1 MRNKEQGFTLLEIT
15 STLIIVGI
23 IGLAVTGSLTR
34 IVQDFVAARA
44 VAERM
49 PVVDAA
55 LSVVRRGL
63 ASEDRADRVS
73 FQETDGYLRM
83 RIGSTEVTLLR
94 DARIKVGADL
104 VGADFRVRE
113 TEHELKLVSDE
124 AKEKLGSLNLNV
136 YEMSALEKAVWRD
149 VTVTVRISEELPL
162 LDFPIS
168 VGR

>member
-1 MRNKEQGFTLLEIT
+1 MRNKEQGFTLLEIA

-83 RIGSTEVTLLR
+83 RTGSTEVTLLR
-94 DARIKVGADL
+94 DARIKE
-104 VGADFRVRE
+104 GADFRFRE

-124 AKEKLGSLNLNV
+124 AKAKLGSLNLNV

>member
-1 MRNKEQGFTLLEIT
+1 MA

-23 IGLAVTGSLTR
+23 IGLAVTGSLRR

-83 RIGSTEVTLLR
+83 RTGCTEVTLLR
-94 DARIKVGADL
+94 DARIKEGA
-104 VGADFRVRE
+104 GE

-124 AKEKLGSLNLNV
+124 AKAKLGSLNLNV

>member
-1 MRNKEQGFTLLEIT
+1 MA

-83 RIGSTEVTLLR
+83 RTGSTEVTLLR
-94 DARIKVGADL
+94 DARIKEGE
-104 VGADFRVRE
+104 DFRFRE

>member
-1 MRNKEQGFTLLEIT
+1 MRNKEQGFTLLEIA

-63 ASEDRADRVS
+63 ASEDRADRVR

-83 RIGSTEVTLLR
+83 RTGSTEVTLLR
-94 DARIKVGADL
+94 DARIKEGE
-104 VGADFRVRE
+104 DFCFRE